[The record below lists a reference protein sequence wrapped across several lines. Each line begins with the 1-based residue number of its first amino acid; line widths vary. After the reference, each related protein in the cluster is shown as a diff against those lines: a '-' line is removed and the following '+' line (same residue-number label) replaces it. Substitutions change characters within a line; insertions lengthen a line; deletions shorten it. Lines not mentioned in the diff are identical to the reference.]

1 MTERLRDSCNS
12 GKMGNSQD
20 HSRTFIHPSV
30 HPSIHPS
37 QDSTPT
43 QMSLASKC
51 LSGKWRQTFGP
62 GHTGD
67 KTNHCWPGDVQR
79 FSLRNCLEMRGGK
92 CENLSNLLL
101 GWQKKPGRCEE
112 DGPGSMRW
120 HRSPT
125 HWLSWAPKLGKTRV
139 LPAPNISRPHCLE
152 PFGKSQNWN

>member
-1 MTERLRDSCNS
+1 MNGDVMTERLRDSCNS

-51 LSGKWRQTFGP
+51 LSGKWCQTFGP

-79 FSLRNCLEMRGGK
+79 FSLRKKLSRNAGWEMWESVKPAAGVAEKARQMWGGWTRQYEVAQK
-92 CENLSNLLL
+92 PHTLTILSSKT
-101 GWQKKPGRCEE
+101 GKDQSTPC
-112 DGPGSMRW
+112 
-120 HRSPT
+120 
-125 HWLSWAPKLGKTRV
+125 PK
-139 LPAPNISRPHCLE
+139 H
-152 PFGKSQNWN
+152 F